1 MTRLAPT
8 TLAIVIAFLVASAG
22 TAAET
27 LKPVPPRQNGP
38 TGQPPPTQLSSSP
51 KPATPPAGPA
61 TQSAKAAASPGAG
74 TVALKEG
81 EVLLN
86 FQGAD
91 MQAVIKAVSQMT
103 GRNFLL
109 DPRVKGQITI
119 ISAKP
124 VSRNAAYQIFV
135 SALKAQGFAAV
146 EGPSG
151 IVKIVPSGEAKQSA
165 GVSPAKRPGG
175 GEQMTTHVVI
185 VQHGSATQM
194 IPLLR
199 PLMAPTSQLSAYEA
213 ANALIIT
220 DYADNIRRM
229 LDIIGKLDEPASTDV
244 TIVPLH
250 HASALD
256 MAELVSRLATTVPG
270 TPTAPGQAAA
280 IQGGDRFTI
289 IPDLRTNSL
298 LIRTDNIGRLE
309 QLQSLIAKLDV
320 PAREAGNTRVI
331 YLKNA
336 NAVKLADVL
345 RGLLAGEARART
357 TTTAAPTA
365 GRPAAPAA
373 ATRSVEAS
381 LIQADEATNALI
393 IQASDAVYNSL
404 RAVIEKLDVR
414 RAQVYIEALIAETTS
429 DKATEFGFQWAAAT
443 DAGQGAIGGVQN
455 WVGVGSIIGAVA
467 DPTSLAFTSGLS
479 LAYVG
484 KEITLPDGTKV
495 TGLGALARAFDDK
508 GLGNVLSTP
517 NLMMLD
523 NAEAKIQVGQDV
535 PITTGSYAS
544 ATGTTG
550 VVNPFTTTA
559 RKDIGL
565 ELKVKPQISEGGAVT
580 MDIFQKVETLAP
592 VASGVAQDLVTNK
605 RQIETKVIV
614 DDGNTIVLGGLI
626 EDRLTDSEQKV
637 PLLGDI
643 PLLGWLFKNK
653 TKRTQKTNLLVFLR
667 PVVVRSAEDNYTIT
681 TDRYTYLRGV
691 HGGLEPD
698 VAKRVERFRPMRP
711 LPELNSDVPVD
722 PDELLGPGETSEPV
736 RPGSAES

>member
-1 MTRLAPT
+1 MNRVSACC
-8 TLAIVIAFLVASAG
+8 LVLSTAMLTASAG
-22 TAAET
+22 SGAET
-27 LKPVPPRQNGP
+27 LKPVPPRPNAQAV
-38 TGQPPPTQLSSSP
+38 QPLP
-51 KPATPPAGPA
+51 PATPPAAQPPA
-61 TQSAKAAASPGAG
+61 PPPRPAAPPKTAAPVTSSTP
-74 TVALKEG
+74 VALKEG
-81 EVLLN
+81 QVLLN

-151 IVKIVPSGEAKQSA
+151 IVKVVPSGEAKQSA
-165 GVSPAKRPGG
+165 TVSPAKRPGG
-175 GEQMTTHVVI
+175 GEQMTTHVVV

-229 LDIIGKLDEPASTDV
+229 IDIIGKLDEPASTDV

-256 MAELVSRLATTVPG
+256 MAELVSRLATSTVSAPA
-270 TPTAPGQAAA
+270 TPGQAGAV
-280 IQGGDRFTI
+280 QGGDRFTI

-309 QLQSLIAKLDV
+309 QLQSLIGKLDV
-320 PAREAGNTRVI
+320 PAREAGNTRVV

-336 NAVKLADVL
+336 NAVKLAEVL

-357 TTTAAPTA
+357 AST
-365 GRPAAPAA
+365 AAPAA
-373 ATRSVEAS
+373 GRPGAPAVRATVEAS

-393 IQASDAVYNSL
+393 INASDAVYNSL
-404 RAVIEKLDVR
+404 RVVIEKLDVR

-443 DAGQGAIGGVQN
+443 DAGSGAIGGVQN
-455 WVGVGSIIGAVA
+455 WIGIGSIVGAVI
-467 DPTSLAFTSGLS
+467 DPTTLAASGGLS

-523 NAEAKIQVGQDV
+523 NAEAKINVGQDV

-550 VVNPFTTTA
+550 VVNPFTTTQ
-559 RKDIGL
+559 RKKIGL

-592 VASGVAQDLVTNK
+592 ALSSVAGDVVTNL
-605 RQIETKVIV
+605 REIETKVVV

-643 PLLGWLFKNK
+643 PILGWLFKNK
-653 TKRTQKTNLLVFLR
+653 SKRNQKTNLLVFLR
-667 PVVVRSAEDNYTIT
+667 PVVIRSAEENYAIT

-691 HGGLEPD
+691 HGDVEPE
-698 VAKRVERFRPMRP
+698 AANRLERFRPMRP
-711 LPELNSDVPVD
+711 LPDLQSDAPVD
-722 PDELLGPGETSEPV
+722 PNELLGPEDV
-736 RPGSAES
+736 VSATGTDS

>member
-1 MTRLAPT
+1 
-8 TLAIVIAFLVASAG
+8 
-22 TAAET
+22 
-27 LKPVPPRQNGP
+27 
-38 TGQPPPTQLSSSP
+38 
-51 KPATPPAGPA
+51 
-61 TQSAKAAASPGAG
+61 
-74 TVALKEG
+74 
-81 EVLLN
+81 VLLN
-86 FQGAD
+86 FQSAD

-135 SALKAQGFAAV
+135 SAIKAQGFAAV
-146 EGPSG
+146 EGPG
-151 IVKIVPSGEAKQSA
+151 NVVKIVPSGEAKQSA
-165 GVSPAKRPGG
+165 TVSPAKRPGG

-220 DYADNIRRM
+220 DYADNIRRL
-229 LDIIGKLDEPASTDV
+229 LDIVAKIDEPASTDV
-244 TIVPLH
+244 TIVPLE

-256 MAELVSRLATTVPG
+256 MAELVSRLATTATPG
-270 TPTAPGQAAA
+270 APTAPGQPAGAHGA
-280 IQGGDRFTI
+280 DRFTI

-309 QLQSLIAKLDV
+309 QLQTLITKLDV

-336 NAVKLADVL
+336 NAVKLAEVL
-345 RGLLAGEARART
+345 RGLLAGEARTRT
-357 TTTAAPTA
+357 ATAVAPVA

-373 ATRSVEAS
+373 ATRTAAEAS
-381 LIQADEATNALI
+381 LIQADEATNSLI
-393 IQASDAVYNSL
+393 INASDAVYNSL
-404 RAVIEKLDVR
+404 RIVIEKLDIR

-443 DAGQGAIGGVQN
+443 DAGSGAIGGVQN
-455 WVGVGSIIGAVA
+455 WAGLGSIIGVVA
-467 DPTSLAFTSGLS
+467 DPTILAASSGLS

-484 KEITLPDGTKV
+484 KEITLPDGTQV
-495 TGLGALARAFDDK
+495 TGLGALARAFDNK

-535 PITTGSYAS
+535 PITTGSFAQ
-544 ATGTTG
+544 ATGTG
-550 VVNPFTTTA
+550 GAVNPFTTTQ

-580 MDIFQKVETLAP
+580 LDIFQKVETLVPTAT
-592 VASGVAQDLVTNK
+592 AAIQDIVTNK

-614 DDGNTIVLGGLI
+614 DDGHTIVLGGLI

-653 TKRTQKTNLLVFLR
+653 TKQSQKTNLLVFLR
-667 PVVVRSAEDNYTIT
+667 PLVVRSGDDNYAVT

-691 HGGLEPD
+691 HGGLDAE
-698 VAKRVERFRPMRP
+698 ATKRLERFRPLRP
-711 LPELNSDVPVD
+711 LPDLQNDTPVD
-722 PDELLGPGETSEPV
+722 PDELLGPDDRASTAGT
-736 RPGSAES
+736 ES

>member
-1 MTRLAPT
+1 MTRSIARCIGFAA
-8 TLAIVIAFLVASAG
+8 TLLVASAG
-22 TAAET
+22 STAET
-27 LKPVPPRQNGP
+27 LKPVRPRNAPASVQPLPPANP
-38 TGQPPPTQLSSSP
+38 PAQPSTPGRP
-51 KPATPPAGPA
+51 TPPAS
-61 TQSAKAAASPGAG
+61 TQTPSALSAAP
-74 TVALKEG
+74 ALKEG

-124 VSRNAAYQIFV
+124 VSRNSAYQIFI

-151 IVKIVPSGEAKQSA
+151 VVKIVPSGEAKQSA
-165 GVSPAKRPGG
+165 TVSPAKRPGG

-256 MAELVSRLATTVPG
+256 MAELVSRLATTAPG
-270 TPTAPGQAAA
+270 TPATAGQATA

-336 NAVKLADVL
+336 NAVKLAEVL
-345 RGLLAGEARART
+345 RGLLAGEAKART
-357 TTTAAPTA
+357 TSTVASTA
-365 GRPAAPAA
+365 GRPAAPTAA
-373 ATRSVEAS
+373 ARSIEAS
-381 LIQADEATNALI
+381 LIQADEATNSLI

-429 DKATEFGFQWAAAT
+429 DRATEFGFQWAAAT
-443 DAGQGAIGGVQN
+443 DAGSGAIGGVQN
-455 WVGVGSIIGAVA
+455 WAGIGSIIGVVA
-467 DPTSLAFTSGLS
+467 DPTILAASSGLS

-495 TGLGALARAFDDK
+495 TGLGALARAFDEK

-523 NAEAKIQVGQDV
+523 NAEAKINVGQDV
-535 PITTGSYAS
+535 PVTTGSYAS

-550 VVNPFTTTA
+550 VVNPFTTTQ
-559 RKDIGL
+559 RKKIGL

-592 VASGVAQDLVTNK
+592 ALSSVANDLVTNL
-605 RQIETKVIV
+605 REIETKVIV

-643 PLLGWLFKNK
+643 PLLGWLFKSK
-653 TKRTQKTNLLVFLR
+653 TKRNQKTNLLVFLR
-667 PVVVRSAEDNYTIT
+667 PVVVRSAEDNYAIA
-681 TDRYTYLRGV
+681 TDRYTYLRGI
-691 HGGLEPD
+691 HGGLEAD
-698 VAKRVERFRPMRP
+698 VAQRVERFRPMRP
-711 LPELNSDVPVD
+711 LPELNTDGPVE
-722 PDELLGPGETSEPV
+722 PDELLGPEDTAPLGN
-736 RPGSAES
+736 AES